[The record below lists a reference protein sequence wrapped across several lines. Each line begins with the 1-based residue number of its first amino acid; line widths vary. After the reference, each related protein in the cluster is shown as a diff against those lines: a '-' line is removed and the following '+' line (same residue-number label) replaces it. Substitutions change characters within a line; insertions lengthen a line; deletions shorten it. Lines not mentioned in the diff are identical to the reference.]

1 MLAMAGWPWP
11 GGAGLEL
18 DRAARRPRRRG
29 DGYHALYVAKARP
42 NADVERAGGPN
53 DVRLQ
58 ASGRL

>member
-1 MLAMAGWPWP
+1 MAAA
-11 GGAGLEL
+11 AGLDGL
-18 DRAARRPRRRG
+18 DRSRRGGRAAAPRYG
-29 DGYHALYVAKARP
+29 DGYHVAKARP